1 MTRLTSGRPG
11 FYRDQIRAVA
21 TCQHHCLP
29 FNVIPIKVSGL
40 KPGVSKYFSN
50 EYVAR
55 SYFKRLGGGGLQIDL
70 RTLPFVLVLLHAS
83 WGVRGRIAGGL
94 TTFLQSVGSV
104 GDAAMLLSK
113 EKVWMVPRVTYRA
126 IDVLP
131 VVTSTYKSVDH
142 RLGNTALWRNAW
154 HSAYGAA
161 SWTSHSYTQWSSF
174 H

>member
-1 MTRLTSGRPG
+1 MSFLSK
-11 FYRDQIRAVA
+11 
-21 TCQHHCLP
+21 CLGW
-29 FNVIPIKVSGL
+29 NQVSVNISQMNMLLDLILRG
-40 KPGVSKYFSN
+40 
-50 EYVAR
+50 
-55 SYFKRLGGGGLQIDL
+55 LGGGGLQIDL